1 MAIVHKGNKI
11 AKYFIQYIRH
21 RSGYLQKAFITCHKP
36 SHGNCDRLF
45 NEIRFNINTSSHKKV
60 YKGEIFI
67 IQYIMVMIMAIILD
81 SEGLIS
87 YCLDMALVVQS
98 KAI

>member
-1 MAIVHKGNKI
+1 
-11 AKYFIQYIRH
+11 
-21 RSGYLQKAFITCHKP
+21 
-36 SHGNCDRLF
+36 
-45 NEIRFNINTSSHKKV
+45 
-60 YKGEIFI
+60 
-67 IQYIMVMIMAIILD
+67 MVMIMAIILD